1 MDEIKM
7 PQFNKGK
14 VVKRIVIGISIFVVA
29 LILILNS
36 FVIVQAGNVKVLT
49 QFGRTT
55 GVIFYPGLHIKVPF
69 IQSTANFLT
78 RQVTY
83 ETSDQA
89 EATKATYPDFAVD
102 TTSSDGQQINI
113 KFTIRFSIDGKKS
126 EWILNNI
133 GTMNDLVEKVVKT
146 QARSIVRNV
155 PKKYTAA
162 QLYSGAVFDLQLEI
176 FNSLKPVFER
186 NGIVMDEFLLRKIDF
201 TEQYFNVLEEKQI
214 AKEKIVIESNILEQ
228 EKIKK
233 EQVIVQAEAEAKQIE
248 IKGLALQKFPE
259 IIQLEFIQKLSPG
272 INWGILPSD
281 GVMPFLDLLK
291 LQENLN
297 GVSTTT
303 QSSGAGNA
311 TQPDTQTTQD
321 TTVDTAAGDTT
332 GQ

>member
-1 MDEIKM
+1 MEEIRM
-7 PQFNKGK
+7 PHFNKGK
-14 VVKRIVIGISIFVVA
+14 LVSRIIIGLAIFVFV
-29 LILILNS
+29 LILLLNS
-36 FVIVQAGNVKVLT
+36 FVIVQAGNVRVLT

-55 GVIFYPGLHIKVPF
+55 GVIFYPGFHVKAPF
-69 IQSTANFLT
+69 IQSTANFST

-83 ETSDQA
+83 ETSDQV

-102 TTSSDGQQINI
+102 TTSSDGQQITI

-162 QLYSGAVFDLQLEI
+162 QLYSEAVFDLQEEI

-186 NGIVMDEFLLRKIDF
+186 NGIIMDEFLLRKIDF

-214 AKEKIVIESNILEQ
+214 AKERIVVERNILEQ

-233 EQVIVQAEAEAKQIE
+233 EQAIVQAEAEAKQIE
-248 IKGLALQKFPE
+248 IKGLALKQYPE
-259 IIQLEFIQKLSPG
+259 IIQLEFIQKLSPN

-281 GVMPFLDLLK
+281 GVIPFLDLLK

-297 GVSTTT
+297 NMTSN
-303 QSSGAGNA
+303 QSSGADNT
-311 TQPDTQTTQD
+311 TQQDIQTTQD
-321 TTVDTAAGDTT
+321 TTVDTTADTS